1 MRVPALGHSR
11 PIDIAFAVAACP
23 LRAESGQARRRLAE
37 PALCHKRT
45 YAAANFSL
53 FGLAAVPID
62 QRAEHVEERGF
73 HRHACLSQHH
83 ESWRADW
90 SRLPYIKPANFFPP
104 VPLSLRMGTMMELY
118 ECATPCKPSFCCW
131 RPRYPLARWHL
142 PTTVGF
148 LAAFFVTPTAN
159 SAAAKST
166 ASSYR
171 RSASS

>member
-1 MRVPALGHSR
+1 
-11 PIDIAFAVAACP
+11 D
-23 LRAESGQARRRLAE
+23 LR
-37 PALCHKRT
+37 T
-45 YAAANFSL
+45 AANFSL

-62 QRAEHVEERGF
+62 QPCRTR
-73 HRHACLSQHH
+73 LSQHH

-104 VPLSLRMGTMMELY
+104 VPLSLRMGTMMGLY
-118 ECATPCKPSFCCW
+118 ECATPCEPSFCCW
-131 RPRYPLARWHL
+131 RRRYPWARWHL

>member
-1 MRVPALGHSR
+1 MSALPPKADMERHGWHVRFVPLA
-11 PIDIAFAVAACP
+11 D
-23 LRAESGQARRRLAE
+23 LR
-37 PALCHKRT
+37 T
-45 YAAANFSL
+45 AANFSL

-62 QRAEHVEERGF
+62 QPCRTRRRTRAF
-73 HRHACLSQHH
+73 TRHACLSQHH

-104 VPLSLRMGTMMELY
+104 VPLSLRMGTMMRLY
-118 ECATPCKPSFCCW
+118 ECATPCEPSFCCW
-131 RPRYPLARWHL
+131 RRRYPLARWRL

-148 LAAFFVTPTAN
+148 LTAFFVTPTAN